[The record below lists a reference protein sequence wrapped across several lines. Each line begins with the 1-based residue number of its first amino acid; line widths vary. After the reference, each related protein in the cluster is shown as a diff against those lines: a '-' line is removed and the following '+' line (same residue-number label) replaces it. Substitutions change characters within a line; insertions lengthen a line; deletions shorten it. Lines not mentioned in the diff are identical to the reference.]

1 MQVSLRRPLSN
12 DFRMQEAYK
21 ILRTN
26 ILFCG
31 KNLKTILITSCMPN
45 EGKTTVSINLAI
57 SMAELGKKVLLIDC
71 DLRRPSLIKAVD
83 SRVNIKGLSH
93 YFSGQ
98 KEAYEIIYN
107 TKFEN
112 LDVVF
117 SGKIPPNP
125 SELLANSDFK
135 QFINNARDK
144 YDYIIIDTPPLG
156 SVIDSAIVAENCDG
170 AILVV
175 ESEKD
180 SYKYVNSI
188 KAQLSRSGC
197 SILGVVLNK
206 CSAKKDSYYYYNKK
220 NYYYSSW

>member
-1 MQVSLRRPLSN
+1 MQIALKRPLSD

-31 KNLKTILITSCMPN
+31 KNLKTILLTSCVPN
-45 EGKTTVSINLAI
+45 EGKTTVTINLAI
-57 SMAELGKKVLLIDC
+57 SMADLGKKVLLIDC
-71 DLRRPSLIKAVD
+71 DLRRPSLIKAVVD
-83 SRVNIKGLSH
+83 RVNIKGLSH

-107 TKFEN
+107 TEYKN

-117 SGKIPPNP
+117 SGTVPPNP
-125 SELLANSDFK
+125 SELLATEDFK
-135 QFINNARDK
+135 QFISNARNK

-156 SVIDSAIVAENCDG
+156 SVIDSAIIAENCDG

-175 ESEKD
+175 ESEKN
-180 SYKYVNSI
+180 SYKYVNTI
-188 KAQLSRSGC
+188 KSQLSRSGC

-206 CSAKKDSYYYYNKK
+206 CSPKKDSYYYYNKK
-220 NYYYSSW
+220 DYYYGS